1 MKNMVEVYKQ
11 RAEMLDSYLIAI
23 AKAGGSTGR
32 FMDNIETM
40 TVMEMIECLAQ
51 NGVRFTN
58 KRRGDL

>member
-23 AKAGGSTGR
+23 AKAGGSTSR
-32 FMDNIETM
+32 FVDNIETM
-40 TVMEMIECLAQ
+40 TVMEMIECLAH